1 MVFRLFE
8 KEPSMVIEIQILLNH
23 AVMNYEYLLSLM
35 AIVTNSNSSQS
46 LYFLHHYDASLLGG
60 F

>member
-1 MVFRLFE
+1 
-8 KEPSMVIEIQILLNH
+8 MVIEIQILLNH

-35 AIVTNSNSSQS
+35 AIVTNRNSRQS
-46 LYFLHHYDASLLGG
+46 LYFLHHYDASLLRG

>member
-1 MVFRLFE
+1 
-8 KEPSMVIEIQILLNH
+8 MVIEIQILLNH

-35 AIVTNSNSSQS
+35 AIVTNRNSSQS